1 MNTLICQ
8 YCKTEFSNLYNMNS
22 HQRKA
27 KYCLLIQG
35 KENTIDK
42 NKTEFKCKYCKKNL
56 ASKQKLAYHIDICD
70 KKFILLL
77 DELKEKDKKIQDQEK
92 VFIKLKSRIEQLEEQ
107 NTNYKEQVK
116 DLQDKLDRIANKAID
131 RPTINTTNNTTLN
144 IASFMDFNDID
155 KIKNTI
161 ENRLNINHVVDGQK
175 GLANFVKDNLLT
187 DDTGKL
193 LYICTDPSRNI
204 FKYKDSTGEVK
215 KDVEAKKLT
224 NYILEGGIRTKSA
237 VIGNEWC
244 KDDKGDINMGRFN
257 VMMEQQQSIMKL
269 SDDNNNF
276 KKELAAIT
284 TS

>member
-1 MNTLICQ
+1 MNTLVCQ
-8 YCKTEFSNLYNMNS
+8 YCKTEFSNLYNMNN

-35 KENTIDK
+35 KVHVID

-56 ASKQKLAYHIDICD
+56 ASKQKLSYHIDICD

-77 DELKEKDKKIQDQEK
+77 DELKEKDTKIQEQEK
-92 VFIKLKSRIEQLEEQ
+92 VFIKLKSRIEQIEEQ
-107 NTNYKEQVK
+107 NINYKEQVK

-131 RPTINTTNNTTLN
+131 RPTTTTNNTTLN
-144 IASFMDFNDID
+144 IASYIDFNDIN

-187 DDTGKL
+187 DDTGNL
-193 LYICTDPSRNI
+193 LYVCTDPSRHI
-204 FKYKDSTGEVK
+204 FKYKDSSGEVK

-224 NYILEGGIRTKSA
+224 SYILEGGIKTKSA
-237 VIGNEWC
+237 TIGNEWC
-244 KDDKGDINMGRFN
+244 KDDTGEINLNRFN
-257 VMMEQQQSIMKL
+257 IMLEQQKNIVNL
-269 SDDNNNF
+269 SSDNSSF
-276 KKELAAIT
+276 KKELASIT
-284 TS
+284 S

>member
-131 RPTINTTNNTTLN
+131 RPTTMTNNTTLN

>member
-1 MNTLICQ
+1 MTALLKKKNIRPFPDDL
-8 YCKTEFSNLYNMNS
+8 KSNLEVLGVSNKSKANIENKKLELEFRCEYCNKNISSKYNLEK
-22 HQRKA
+22 HIKICTY
-27 KYCLLIQG
+27 K
-35 KENTIDK
+35 KEK
-42 NKTEFKCKYCKKNL
+42 
-56 ASKQKLAYHIDICD
+56 D
-70 KKFILLL
+70 KKIQ
-77 DELKEKDKKIQDQEK
+77 ELKEKDKKIQDQEK

-204 FKYKDSTGEVK
+204 FKYKDTNGEIK

-224 NYILEGGIRTKSA
+224 GSIIQGGLRAKTAIL
-237 VIGNEWC
+237 GNEWLQNEENSNDYLH
-244 KDDKGDINMGRFN
+244 KL
-257 VMMEQQQSIMKL
+257 EIMLEFQENIHKL
-269 SDDNNNF
+269 GDNNTHF
-276 KKELAAIT
+276 RK
-284 TS
+284 

>member
-116 DLQDKLDRIANKAID
+116 DLQDKLDRIANKSID
-131 RPTINTTNNTTLN
+131 RPTTMTNNTTLN

-193 LYICTDPSRNI
+193 LYICTDPSRQI

-224 NYILEGGIRTKSA
+224 NYILEGGIRCKSSN
-237 VIGNEWC
+237 IGNEWC
-244 KDDKGDINMGRFN
+244 KDDKGDINMNRFDI
-257 VMMEQQQSIMKL
+257 MLEQQQSIMKL
-269 SDDNNNF
+269 SDDNNSF
-276 KKELAAIT
+276 KKELAAL